1 MYLFYFILGLITSLF
16 LNGYLNNFFLRR
28 KLFDPVN
35 KRSSHK
41 NKATRSGGAAIFLTL
56 CFCYGLGRAF
66 LELDINLF
74 SLIACCF
81 VAFVGFFDDLFDL
94 YYVEKFALQIFAGI
108 ILIQSDVYINN
119 FHGIFGIY
127 ELSELT
133 AYIVSLFVFLVITNS
148 LNLIDGIDGLAGLIS
163 IKFFIAISFVLYFTE
178 NDLYSYALNKGSMLA
193 YSLTIIGALIGFL
206 IFNFKPYKKVFLGDF
221 GSLLIGSIITYFI
234 FSILHSGN
242 QIITDNWVNRSLIA
256 VLLLIYPLTDT
267 LRVYVLRAKSGNSPF
282 LPDRRHLHHK
292 LMDKGYTHIK
302 ASILIVFLSISVL
315 LIGFG
320 VSFLI
325 WEIDLSLILF
335 EGTNLIT
342 TISIILI
349 YKILLYYKFFETKKV
364 SK

>member
-1 MYLFYFILGLITSLF
+1 MLLFFFIIGLITSLF

-35 KRSSHK
+35 VRSSHT

-56 CFCYGLGRAF
+56 CFCYGIGRAF
-66 LELDINLF
+66 LDLDINLF

-81 VAFVGFFDDLFDL
+81 VAFIGFFDDLFDV

-119 FHGIFGIY
+119 FHGIFGIF
-127 ELSELT
+127 EITNLT

-163 IKFFIAISFVLYFTE
+163 LKFFIAISFILYFT
-178 NDLYSYALNKGSMLA
+178 DGSLYSFSVNKESMLA
-193 YSLTIIGALIGFL
+193 YSLTLIGALIGFL
-206 IFNFKPYKKVFLGDF
+206 IFNYKSYKKVFLGDF
-221 GSLLIGSIITYFI
+221 GSLLIGSVITYFI

-242 QIITDNWVNRSLIA
+242 QVITDNWVNRSLIS
-256 VLLLIYPLTDT
+256 VLLVIYPLTDT
-267 LRVYVLRAKSGNSPF
+267 LRVYILRAKSGNSPF

-292 LMDKGYTHIK
+292 LIDKGCSHVK
-302 ASILIVFLSISVL
+302 ASILIALLSISVL
-315 LIGFG
+315 VFGFG

-325 WEIDLSLILF
+325 WEIDLSSIVF
-335 EGTNLIT
+335 EGFNIIT
-342 TISIILI
+342 TTSIILI
-349 YKILLYYKFFETKKV
+349 YMIFLYFKFFESKV
-364 SK
+364 LK

>member
-1 MYLFYFILGLITSLF
+1 MYLFYFTISLITSSF

-28 KLFDPVN
+28 KLFDPIT

-41 NKATRSGGAAIFLTL
+41 NRATRSGGAAIFLTL

-66 LELDINLF
+66 LDLDINLF

-81 VAFVGFFDDLFDL
+81 IALIGFFDDLFDL
-94 YYVEKFALQIFAGI
+94 YYVEKFVLQIFAGI

-127 ELSELT
+127 EISELT
-133 AYIVSLFVFLVITNS
+133 AYVVSLFVFLVITNS
-148 LNLIDGIDGLAGLIS
+148 LNLIDGIDGLTGLIS
-163 IKFFIAISFVLYFTE
+163 SKFFIAVSFIIFFT
-178 NDLYSYALNKGSMLA
+178 DSSLYSFSVNTESMLA
-193 YSLTIIGALIGFL
+193 YSLTLIGSLIGFL
-206 IFNFKPYKKVFLGDF
+206 IFNYKSEKKVFLGDF
-221 GSLLIGSIITYFI
+221 GSLLIGSVITYFI
-234 FSILHSGN
+234 FSILHSSN
-242 QIITDNWVNRSLIA
+242 QIVTDNWINRSLIC

-267 LRVYVLRAKSGNSPF
+267 LRVYILRAKSGNSPF
-282 LPDRRHLHHK
+282 LADRRHLHHK
-292 LMDKGYTHIK
+292 LIDKGYSHVK

-315 LIGFG
+315 MIGFG

-335 EGTNLIT
+335 EGANLLS
-342 TISIILI
+342 TISIILMYMI
-349 YKILLYYKFFETKKV
+349 FLYYKFFESKV

>member
-1 MYLFYFILGLITSLF
+1 MFLFFFIIGLITSSF

-28 KLFDPVN
+28 KLYDPVN

-66 LELDINLF
+66 LNLDINLF

-81 VAFVGFFDDLFDL
+81 IAFVGFFDDLFDV

-108 ILIQSDVYINN
+108 ILIQSGVYINN
-119 FHGIFGIY
+119 FHGIFGVY
-127 ELSELT
+127 EISELT

-163 IKFFIAISFVLYFTE
+163 LKFFIAISFILYFTDG
-178 NDLYSYALNKGSMLA
+178 NLYSFAVNKESMLA
-193 YSLTIIGALIGFL
+193 YSLTLIGALIGFL
-206 IFNFKPYKKVFLGDF
+206 IFNFKSYKKVFLGDF
-221 GSLLIGSIITYFI
+221 GSLLIGSVITYFI

-242 QIITDNWVNRSLIA
+242 QIITDNWINRSLIA
-256 VLLLIYPLTDT
+256 VLLLIYPLCDT
-267 LRVYVLRAKSGNSPF
+267 LRVFILRAKSGESPY

-292 LMDKGYTHIK
+292 LIDKGYSHVK
-302 ASILIVFLSISVL
+302 ASILIALLSISVL
-315 LIGFG
+315 IFGFGISLLIGN
-320 VSFLI
+320 
-325 WEIDLSLILF
+325 IDLSSILF
-335 EGTNLIT
+335 EGVNIT
-342 TISIILI
+342 ATILI
-349 YKILLYYKFFETKKV
+349 VLAYMIFLYFKFFESKV

>member
-1 MYLFYFILGLITSLF
+1 MLLFYLVIGLVTSIF
-16 LNGYLNNFFLRR
+16 LNGYLYEFFSKR
-28 KLFDPVN
+28 KLFDPIN
-35 KRSSHK
+35 NRSSHNK
-41 NKATRSGGAAIFLTL
+41 NVTRSGGAAIFLTL
-56 CFCYGLGRAF
+56 CFCYGIGRG
-66 LELDINLF
+66 LLDLNIDLF

-81 VAFVGFFDDLFDL
+81 VALIGFFDDLFDV

-127 ELSELT
+127 EISELSS
-133 AYIVSLFVFLVITNS
+133 YIISLFVFLVITNS
-148 LNLIDGIDGLAGLIS
+148 LNLIDGIDGLTGLIS
-163 IKFFIAISFVLYFTE
+163 LKFFIAISFIIYFTDSE
-178 NDLYSYALNKGSMLA
+178 LYSYSVNKKSMLS

-206 IFNFKPYKKVFLGDF
+206 FHNFKLENKVFLGDF

-234 FSILHSGN
+234 FSFLHSEN
-242 QIITDNWVNRSLIA
+242 QLVTDNWINRSLIC
-256 VLLLIYPLTDT
+256 VLLLIYPLSDT
-267 LRVYVLRAKSGNSPF
+267 LRVYLLRAKSGNSPF

-292 LMDKGYTHIK
+292 LIDKGYNHVK
-302 ASILIVFLSISVL
+302 ASVMIALLSISLLVL
-315 LIGFG
+315 GFV

-325 WEIDLSLILF
+325 WEIDLSSILF

-349 YKILLYYKFFETKKV
+349 YMIFLYYKFFESKV

>member
-1 MYLFYFILGLITSLF
+1 MLLFFLIIGLITSTF
-16 LNGYLNNFFLRR
+16 LNSYLNDFFLRR
-28 KLFDPVN
+28 RLFDPVN

-41 NKATRSGGAAIFLTL
+41 IKATRSGGPAIFLTL
-56 CFCYGLGRAF
+56 CFCYGVGRAF
-66 LELDINLF
+66 LDLDINLF

-81 VAFVGFFDDLFDL
+81 VAFIGFFDDLFDV
-94 YYVEKFALQIFAGI
+94 YYVEKFALQVFAGI

-119 FHGIFGIY
+119 FHGIFGLNEI
-127 ELSELT
+127 SDLT
-133 AYIVSLFVFLVITNS
+133 AYIISLFVFLVITNS

-163 IKFFIAISFVLYFTE
+163 LKFFIAISFILYFSDG
-178 NDLYSYALNKGSMLA
+178 NLYSFAVNKESMLA

-206 IFNFKPYKKVFLGDF
+206 IFNFKTYKKVFLGDF

-242 QIITDNWVNRSLIA
+242 QVITDNWVNRSLIS

-267 LRVYVLRAKSGNSPF
+267 LRVYILRAKSGNSPF

-292 LMDKGYTHIK
+292 LIDKGYSHAI
-302 ASILIVFLSISVL
+302 ASILIAFLSISVL
-315 LIGFG
+315 IFGFG
-320 VSFLI
+320 TSLLI
-325 WEIDLSLILF
+325 WNIDLSSILF
-335 EGTNLIT
+335 EGVNLVT

-349 YKILLYYKFFETKKV
+349 YMIFLYYKLFESKV